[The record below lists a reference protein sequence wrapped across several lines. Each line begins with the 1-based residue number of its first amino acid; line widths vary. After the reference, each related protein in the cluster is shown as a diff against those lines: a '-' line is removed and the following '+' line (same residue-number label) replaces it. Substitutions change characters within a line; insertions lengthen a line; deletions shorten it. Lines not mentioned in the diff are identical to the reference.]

1 MRGSIRKRGSSWEYN
16 VDVGLAAAQRCT
28 DCKKRFWIERKPL
41 KECPACGGQLI
52 ETEERRRAIKGGF
65 RTQKDAQAAMSK
77 VIAAVEEA
85 RFVAP
90 STLSLRDYLLR
101 EWLPAIKATVRP
113 ATFSSYAMLAEQHI
127 VPSLGSTKLQR
138 LTPAAINALYGRLL
152 ESGRIKGEGGLSV
165 SSVRRVHAVLHRA
178 LRDAVRWGYLQASPA
193 EGADPPRQNGNHAER
208 PVWDREQLLAFLDS
222 VKDDRLFALWRLL
235 AMTGARRGEALGLRW
250 EDLDIEAATI
260 TIRRSLGV
268 VESKLIISD
277 PKTKRGR
284 RTIALDPLTLEA
296 LKAHAARQA
305 DERQEWDE
313 AWTDSGYLFTRE
325 DGSALHPYAVSAMFR
340 RHSRAAALPEIPLH
354 SLRHSYA
361 TLAISSGVN
370 PRIVSARLG
379 HSTVAL
385 TLDIYSHVLPQ
396 ADAQAASQIA
406 ALLGV
411 GD

>member
-1 MRGSIRKRGSSWEYN
+1 MRGHIRKRGNPGSWEYN
-16 VDVGLAAAQRCT
+16 VDIGLAAAQRCAA
-28 DCKKRFWIERKPL
+28 CNKRTWIERKPL
-41 KECPACGGQLI
+41 TKCPKCGGELI

-65 RTQKDAQAAMSK
+65 ATQKEAQAAMNK
-77 VIAAVEEA
+77 VISAVEEC
-85 RFVAP
+85 RYVAP
-90 STLSLRDYLLR
+90 STLNLRDYLLK
-101 EWLPAIKATVRP
+101 EWLPAIKATIRP
-113 ATFSSYAMLAEQHI
+113 TTYSSYAMLAEQHI

-152 ESGRIKGEGGLSV
+152 ESGRVKGEGGLSV

-178 LRDAVRWGYLQASPA
+178 LRDAVRWGYLTASPVD
-193 EGADPPRQNGNHAER
+193 GADPPKQNGTHAER
-208 PVWDREQLLAFLDS
+208 PVWNREQLLAFLDS
-222 VKDDRLFALWRLL
+222 LADDRLFALWRLL

-250 EDLDIEAATI
+250 EDLDIEAGTI

-268 VESKLIISD
+268 IDGEILLSD
-277 PKTKRGR
+277 PKTKRGM

-305 DERQEWDE
+305 DERQEWDD
-313 AWTDSGYLFTRE
+313 AWVDSGYIFTRE
-325 DGSALHPYAVSAMFR
+325 NGSSLHPYAVSAMFR

-396 ADAQAASQIA
+396 ADAEAASQIA
-406 ALLGV
+406 ALLE
-411 GD
+411 

>member
-1 MRGSIRKRGSSWEYN
+1 MRGHTRKRGSSWEFN
-16 VDVGLAAAQRCT
+16 VDVGMAAAQRCEA
-28 DCKKRFWIERKPL
+28 CNKRTWIERKPL
-41 KECPACGGQLI
+41 KECPKCGAQLH

-65 RTQKDAQAAMSK
+65 ATQKEAQAAMNR
-77 VIAAVEEA
+77 VITAVEES

-90 STLSLRDYLLR
+90 STLSLREYLLK
-101 EWLPAIKATVRP
+101 EWLPAIRATVRP
-113 ATFSSYAMLAEQHI
+113 ATFASYTMLAEQHI
-127 VPSLGSTKLQR
+127 VPTLGTTKLQR

-152 ESGRIKGEGGLSV
+152 ESGRVKGEGGLSV

-193 EGADPPRQNGNHAER
+193 AGADPPKQSGNHTER
-208 PVWDREQLLAFLDS
+208 AVWDRQQLLAFLDS
-222 VKDDRLFALWRLL
+222 LADDRLFALWRLL
-235 AMTGARRGEALGLRW
+235 AMTGCRRGEALGLRW
-250 EDLDIEAATI
+250 EDLDIEAGTI

-268 VESKLIISD
+268 IDGEILLSD
-277 PKTKRGR
+277 PKTKRGM

-305 DERQEWDE
+305 DERQEWDD
-313 AWTDSGYLFTRE
+313 AWVDSGYIFTRE
-325 DGSALHPYAVSAMFR
+325 NGSSLHPYAVSAMFR

-379 HSTVAL
+379 HATVAL

-396 ADAQAASQIA
+396 ADADAASQIA
-406 ALLGV
+406 ALLEG
-411 GD
+411 